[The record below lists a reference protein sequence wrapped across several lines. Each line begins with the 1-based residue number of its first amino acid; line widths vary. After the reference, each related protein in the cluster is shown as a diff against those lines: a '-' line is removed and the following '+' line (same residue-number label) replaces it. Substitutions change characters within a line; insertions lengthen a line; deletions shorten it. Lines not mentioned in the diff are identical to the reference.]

1 LRIQPQETDFHSKTG
16 LAQSKKYSASREN
29 TMSTT
34 QLSQVQTQAHT
45 QARWQAVLQKD
56 STQDG
61 KFFFAVKTTGIYC
74 RPSCPSRTP
83 LRPNVEFFATT
94 EQAKQAG
101 YRACK
106 RCNPDGYSQREI
118 QVQMILKACR
128 LIEQSE
134 QRMGLDQ
141 LAQKVGLSSYH
152 FHRLFKQVTGV
163 TPHDYHK
170 ARQVARVGSALREAG
185 SVTDAL
191 YDAGFSSSSRF
202 YEKTQ
207 SILGMKPT
215 AFKKGGVGELIRYC
229 IHTCALGLVLVAAT
243 ERGICCI
250 EFGDSADELS
260 AKMHLLFPKAQLEPA
275 DKAFHGWLTKL
286 LKHLDK
292 KHKNSRD
299 ILDLPLDVRGTAFQQ
314 QVWRALQDI
323 PLGQT
328 RSYAQVAQKVG
339 RPKAVRAVA
348 SACAN
353 NKLAVAIPCHRV
365 LHTGADPAQQP
376 GAYRWGVERK
386 KALLRSEG
394 AV

>member
-1 LRIQPQETDFHSKTG
+1 
-16 LAQSKKYSASREN
+16 
-29 TMSTT
+29 MSTINR
-34 QLSQVQTQAHT
+34 SQTE
-45 QARWQAVLQKD
+45 ARWQAVLQKD
-56 STQDG
+56 SAQDG

-74 RPSCPSRTP
+74 RPSCASRIP
-83 LRPNVEFFATT
+83 LRTNVEFFFTT
-94 EQAKQAG
+94 EEARQAG

-106 RCNPDGYSQREI
+106 RCNPDGYSQREM
-118 QVQMILKACR
+118 QVQMVLKACR

-134 QRMGLDQ
+134 QRIGLEQ
-141 LAQKVGLSSYH
+141 LAQKMGLSSYH

-170 ARQVARVGSALREAG
+170 ARQVARVGSALRESG

-215 AFKKGGVGELIRYC
+215 TFKKGGVGELIRYC

-250 EFGDSADELS
+250 EFGDDTHELS
-260 AKMHLLFPKAQLEPA
+260 AKLHTLFPNARLEPA

-292 KHKNSRD
+292 KNKRSRD
-299 ILDLPLDVRGTAFQQ
+299 VLDLPLDVRGTAFQQ

-328 RSYAQVAQKVG
+328 RSYAQVAQDVG
-339 RPKAVRAVA
+339 KPRAVRAVA
-348 SACAN
+348 SACAS

-365 LHTGADPAQQP
+365 LHTGADPALQP

-386 KALLRSEG
+386 KTLLRSEG
-394 AV
+394 VF